1 MKAFSWTEAA
11 HGAIVADGKRLEAA
25 AHGPPPGAAPTIVM
39 LHEGLGCVALWRD
52 FPEKLAAATGWGVFA
67 YSRAGYGKSDPV
79 DLPRPLD
86 YMTREARF
94 SLPAILGAIG
104 FQRGILF
111 GHSDGASI
119 AAIYGGEHSDERV
132 EGLVLMAPHVF
143 TEEPGLAS
151 IAEAQ
156 ARLRDRRPAR
166 ETRSISRPCRQRLP
180 GLERRVARSKLQGLE
195 HRGIRRSLAGSGALD
210 PGRGRPVRNRRA
222 DPRDRSADAR
232 AGREPHPRGLPSF
245 SPPRAAAGDA
255 RRRSQV
261 LRRDFRKGS
270 MTMLA
275 ARIHGHGGNEV
286 LRLDE
291 LPIPERK
298 PGDLMIR
305 MVAGGLNRV
314 DLYMRN
320 SGAGITHRLPT
331 ILGLDGAGVV
341 EEADAGSRFRAGD
354 PVVIY
359 PGQPC
364 GACEFCERGEEVLCT
379 RGRIF
384 GEQVD
389 GTFAEYV
396 AAPEGSVLGKPDR
409 VDFAQAA
416 SLSVA
421 WLTAWRM
428 IATKARLKAG
438 ETALIFGVGGSVSL
452 AATQIAAAMGART
465 IVTSRDAAKLER
477 ARTFGAAE
485 SIHDMGGNIVE
496 GVMTLTGGRG
506 VDVVIENVGKAV
518 WPAAMRSLVRGGRL
532 VTCGATTGDDPSADL
547 RRLFIRQ
554 LQIFGSTLGTRAEF
568 AEMIDFVEEK
578 RLVPHIDAVFALA
591 DVHAALD
598 RLESGRQFGKIGL
611 AIGNSGP

>member
-1 MKAFSWTEAA
+1 
-11 HGAIVADGKRLEAA
+11 
-25 AHGPPPGAAPTIVM
+25 
-39 LHEGLGCVALWRD
+39 
-52 FPEKLAAATGWGVFA
+52 
-67 YSRAGYGKSDPV
+67 
-79 DLPRPLD
+79 
-86 YMTREARF
+86 
-94 SLPAILGAIG
+94 
-104 FQRGILF
+104 
-111 GHSDGASI
+111 
-119 AAIYGGEHSDERV
+119 
-132 EGLVLMAPHVF
+132 
-143 TEEPGLAS
+143 
-151 IAEAQ
+151 
-156 ARLRDRRPAR
+156 
-166 ETRSISRPCRQRLP
+166 
-180 GLERRVARSKLQGLE
+180 
-195 HRGIRRSLAGSGALD
+195 
-210 PGRGRPVRNRRA
+210 
-222 DPRDRSADAR
+222 
-232 AGREPHPRGLPSF
+232 
-245 SPPRAAAGDA
+245 
-255 RRRSQV
+255 
-261 LRRDFRKGS
+261 

-291 LPIPERK
+291 IPVPERK
-298 PGDLMIR
+298 PGELMIR
-305 MVAGGLNRV
+305 TVAGGLNRV

-320 SGAGITHRLPT
+320 SGAGITHRLPI

-364 GACEFCERGEEVLCT
+364 GVCEFCRRGEEVLCM

-396 AAPEGSVLGKPDR
+396 CAPEGSVLRKPES
-409 VDFAQAA
+409 VDFVQAA

-428 IATKARLKAG
+428 IATKARLDPG
-438 ETALIFGVGGSVSL
+438 EAVLVFGVGGSVSL
-452 AATQIAAAMGART
+452 AATQIANAIGART
-465 IVTSRDAAKLER
+465 IVTSRDATKLER
-477 ARTFGAAE
+477 ARVLGAAE
-485 SIHDMGGNIVE
+485 TVHDTGGNIVE
-496 GVMTLTGGRG
+496 SVMTLTNGRG

-568 AEMIDFVEEK
+568 ADMIGFVEEK
-578 RLVPHIDAVFALA
+578 RLIPHVDAVFPLA
-591 DVHAALD
+591 EIHAALD

-611 AIGNSGP
+611 VIGDSRN